1 MAGNPPEVIAAAVER
16 VPVTAIV
23 TAYERIDAALV
34 TIERLVNCRP
44 APDEILV
51 HVDGNAVSC
60 EQAIKRSYPSLTVVV
75 SRASVGPGG
84 GRNLL
89 LAMARHP
96 IVASFD
102 DDAFPIDLDF
112 FARLMTLF
120 ASFPTASIVTARV
133 FHVDETLEPATP
145 GARWVADFSGGA
157 SAYRKQVFDGVGGYV
172 PVPLAYGMEEV
183 DLALRLHAAGGQV
196 LETSWLRVFHDTDR
210 KRHGQP
216 EVTAATI
223 SNIAVLAS
231 LRYPVLLWPAAAWQV
246 LSRVRWLLTHGRYR
260 GIVRGV
266 SRIPVEVIRYR
277 AFRRRLPLDVVRA
290 YWRLRRHPVAAGW
303 PAGI

>member
-1 MAGNPPEVIAAAVER
+1 VISPAAER

-23 TAYERIDAALV
+23 TAHQRIDATLA
-34 TIERLVNCRP
+34 TIEQLIKCRP

-60 EQAIKRSYPSLTVVV
+60 EQAIRRSHPALTVIV
-75 SRASVGPGG
+75 SQESVGPGG
-84 GRNLL
+84 GRNRL

-112 FARLMTLF
+112 FARLLTLF

-133 FHVDETLEPATP
+133 FHADENLEPAAP
-145 GARWVADFSGGA
+145 KARWVADFSGGA
-157 SAYRKQVFDGVGGYV
+157 SAYRKQAFEGLGGYV

-231 LRYPVLLWPAAAWQV
+231 LRYPVLLWPAAVWQV
-246 LSRVRWLLTHGRYR
+246 LSRVRWLVTHGRYR
-260 GIVRGV
+260 GIVRGLV
-266 SRIPVEVIRYR
+266 RIPAEVVRYR
-277 AFRRRLPLDVVRA
+277 GFRRRLSVDVVRA

-303 PAGI
+303 PAGV